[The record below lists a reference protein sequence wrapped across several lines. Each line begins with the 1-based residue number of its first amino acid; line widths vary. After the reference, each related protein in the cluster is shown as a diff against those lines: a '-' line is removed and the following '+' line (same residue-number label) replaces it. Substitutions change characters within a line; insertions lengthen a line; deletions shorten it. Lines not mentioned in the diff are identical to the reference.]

1 MRMVQSLLFILV
13 SVLVL
18 LSLLLYLFQ
27 PKFVYF
33 PSKNIVATPET
44 IGLSYEEVMLTT
56 SDNVNISGW
65 YLPHPQAH
73 STMLFLHGNG
83 GNVSHRLEKLMIF
96 YELGLTVFIIDY
108 RGYGMSKGRPS
119 EQGTYRDAE
128 AAWEYLTKDKS
139 VPKDDIIVYG
149 ESLGVGVATW
159 VAARNQ
165 VGALIIES
173 GFTSIVDMAKHYYPY
188 LPVSLLTRI
197 KYPSLDRIADI
208 NAPLLVIHSRE
219 DEIVPY
225 SHGQSLYQH
234 AKEPKVFHDI
244 IGDHN
249 GGFILSG
256 NLYRDGLAQFISSY

>member
-1 MRMVQSLLFILV
+1 MIQSLLFILV
-13 SVLVL
+13 SVWVL

-27 PKFVYF
+27 PKFIYY
-33 PSKNIVATPET
+33 PTKDMAATPDT
-44 IGLSYEEVMLTT
+44 IGLSYEEVTLTT

-83 GNVSHRLEKLMIF
+83 GNISHRLEKLMIF
-96 YELGLTVFIIDY
+96 YELGLTVMIIDY
-108 RGYGMSKGRPS
+108 RGYGMSSGKPS
-119 EQGTYRDAE
+119 EQGTYLDAE
-128 AAWEYLTKDKS
+128 AAWKYLTKDKS
-139 VPKDDIIVYG
+139 IPPNDIIVYG
-149 ESLGVGVATW
+149 ESLGAAVAIRT
-159 VAARNQ
+159 ASQKQ

-208 NAPLLVIHSRE
+208 NAPLLVIHSKE
-219 DEIVPY
+219 DQIVPY
-225 SHGQSLYQH
+225 THGQSLYQL
-234 AKEPKVFHDI
+234 AKEPKVFHEI

-249 GGFILSG
+249 SGYALSG
-256 NLYRDGLAQFISSY
+256 NVYRDGLAQFISNY